1 MASFPFPIKPLDGAG
16 GYLRWKESVLLGLH
30 MVDVAHVLSDDPPAP
45 ARAGGD
51 GDGAQ
56 AAKKWARDDALCRGH
71 ILEALS
77 NRLLPVYVRHATG
90 RALWQAVARTYE
102 PHASSLELRPSWRL
116 ERVARAEALVIA
128 GFPWDPDSMLAR
140 KVRAKLPCAGDETSM
155 DGVWRSAQDMETLDN
170 YTQ

>member
-56 AAKKWARDDALCRGH
+56 AAKKWARDDALCCGH

-102 PHASSLELRPSWRL
+102 PHASSLELRFEEL
-116 ERVARAEALVIA
+116 EFRE
-128 GFPWDPDSMLAR
+128 
-140 KVRAKLPCAGDETSM
+140 DETL
-155 DGVWRSAQDMETLDN
+155 MEAGAGGARRGPGHRRISLGPR
-170 YTQ
+170 QHVGSQGARQASVRG